1 MKQAVQGQLL
11 YFMSAMGIWQMNTNQ
26 EFTRALPEIMG
37 CNIAEDEHGNI
48 CLNDLW
54 EMADEPQN
62 LTPSRWHRQIRTH
75 ALETALQERMVFL
88 KHHSAE
94 NGEITTYYATGKGR
108 ASKTFAHPVLALAY
122 AEDLLPALGV
132 QVREIFLRYRA
143 NDVTLASEILEALVE
158 QAEYDQLRV
167 ELRHL
172 VKEHN
177 KLSVGAAKEA
187 GVTNFEAYNGAGL
200 AGLYGGMTKAQLLRR
215 KGLPADARHLDH
227 AGHEELAA
235 NYFKATQA
243 TAKLKRDRI
252 RGQAAA
258 SAAHAKVG
266 EAVRKTIEDIGGT
279 MPEDEPA
286 LEHIGKA
293 ERRLRDTHS
302 AEAKPLP
309 SKPAKH
315 LPTAR

>member
-1 MKQAVQGQLL
+1 MVAHNEPIL
-11 YFMSAMGIWQMNTNQ
+11 
-26 EFTRALPEIMG
+26 ALPEIMG
-37 CNIAEDEHGNI
+37 HSITEDKDGNV

-54 EMADEPQN
+54 EAAEKPEQ
-62 LTPSRWHRQIRTH
+62 LRATEWHRQKRTQ
-75 ALETALQERMVFL
+75 ALEAALIERIMVL
-88 KHHSAE
+88 NHKSTNEVAE
-94 NGEITTYYATGKGR
+94 TVYYVAGKGR

-122 AEDLLPALGV
+122 AEDLLPTLGV

-143 NDVTLASEILEALVE
+143 KDVTLASEILDELTE

-200 AGLYGGMTKAQLLRR
+200 AGLYGGMNKSQLLRR
-215 KGLPADARHLDH
+215 KGLPAEAHHLDH

-243 TAKLKRDRI
+243 AAKLKRDKVK
-252 RGQAAA
+252 GQAAA
-258 SAAHAKVG
+258 NAAHGHVG
-266 EAVRKTIEDIGGT
+266 EAVRKTIEHLGGT

-286 LEHIGKA
+286 LEHIGRA
-293 ERRLRDTHS
+293 ERRLKDAQPS
-302 AEAKPLP
+302 APKPLP
-309 SKPAKH
+309 SRPGK
-315 LPTAR
+315 LP